1 VLARSLLVQ
10 LLIEEALNR
19 RAAEETLSSELS

>member
-10 LLIEEALNR
+10 LLIEEALKR